1 MNDVTWQWHAFDAM
15 TPRVLHDML
24 QLREA
29 VFVIEQNCVYDDID
43 GYDPQAMHLTA
54 HDTET
59 LVACL
64 RVLPP
69 ATRKSLPSIGR
80 ICTAAEVRGTGLGRE
95 LFRRGVDHTR
105 EQWPELAVF
114 ISAQEYLRR
123 FYTGFGFVQTSA
135 PYDEDGITHIDM
147 ELAA

>member
-1 MNDVTWQWHAFDAM
+1 MSRIIWQWHAFDAM
-15 TPRVLHDML
+15 TARTLHDML

-29 VFVIEQNCVYDDID
+29 VFVIEQDCVYDDID

-54 HDTET
+54 QDGDR

-69 ATRKSLPSIGR
+69 GTRKPLPSIGR
-80 ICTAAEVRGTGLGRE
+80 ICTAAGVRGTGLGRE
-95 LFRRGVDHTR
+95 LFRRGVDYTR
-105 EQWPELAVF
+105 EQWPDAAVF

-123 FYTGFGFVQTSA
+123 FYSDFGFVQTSA

>member
-1 MNDVTWQWHAFDAM
+1 MSRINWHWHAFDAM
-15 TPRVLHDML
+15 TTRTLHDML

-29 VFVIEQNCVYDDID
+29 VFVIEQDCVYDDID
-43 GYDPQAMHLTA
+43 GFDPLATHLTA
-54 HDTET
+54 QDGDR

-69 ATRKSLPSIGR
+69 GTRKPLPSIGR

-105 EQWPELAVF
+105 EQWPDLAVF

-123 FYTGFGFVQTSA
+123 FYTDFGFVQTSA

-147 ELAA
+147 ELAP